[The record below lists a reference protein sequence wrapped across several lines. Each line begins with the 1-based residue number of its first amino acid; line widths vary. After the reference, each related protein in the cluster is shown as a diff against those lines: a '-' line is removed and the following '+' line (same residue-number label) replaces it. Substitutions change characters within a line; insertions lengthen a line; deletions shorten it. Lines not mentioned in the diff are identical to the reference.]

1 MIVPVRR
8 TALVAGLFFLGAC
21 ADAPVVAPDLP
32 VDVAASRGPLKSL
45 PSIGEIAVAAA
56 TDPVPANREFTQLV
70 AALQYVDAEEQT
82 QLVDLFVN
90 GKGQRT
96 VFAPTDAAFGRLY
109 ALASDLLGT
118 PIDAITDLPSDLVL
132 QVLLYHVTTGRRGA
146 NSVVPPQDVRT
157 IETLGGSA
165 FQVTPEG
172 EIRDALMAAEV
183 PNARIVTADIQASNG
198 VVHVIDQVLLP
209 PSVVAALLPPAMP

>member
-1 MIVPVRR
+1 MTVPVRR
-8 TALVAGLFFLGAC
+8 IALVAGLFVLGAC
-21 ADAPVVAPDLP
+21 ADAPLVAPDLP
-32 VDVAASRGPLKSL
+32 VDAAASRGPLKSL

-172 EIRDALMAAEV
+172 EILDALMAAEV
-183 PNARIVTADIQASNG
+183 PNARIVTADIQARNG

-209 PSVVAALLPPAMP
+209 PSVVAVLLP

>member
-1 MIVPVRR
+1 MIVPVRC
-8 TALVAGLFFLGAC
+8 TALVAGLFVLGAC

-32 VDVAASRGPLKSL
+32 VDAAASRGPLKSL

-56 TDPVPANREFTQLV
+56 TDPVPADREFTQLV

-82 QLVDLFVN
+82 QLVELFVN

-96 VFAPTDAAFGRLY
+96 VFAPTDAAFDRLY

-118 PIDAITDLPSDLVL
+118 PIDEVTDLPSNLVL

-146 NSVVPPQDVRT
+146 NSVVPPQGLRT
-157 IETLGGSA
+157 IQTLGDAA
-165 FQVTPEG
+165 FQVTPTG
-172 EIRDALMAAEV
+172 EILDGLLAAEV

-209 PSVVAALLPPAMP
+209 PSVVSVLLP